1 MRFEVLQEEIDAVT
15 KTAGEDEEPCLGS
28 ADGDGDDASSTSSV
42 LGLAPKCRVKTKSR
56 PAPKSEAVKP
66 RAKAASPK
74 AKERKPA
81 ATPPPS
87 FVRSLEATQSAVKQL
102 GMIDA
107 TCLWRGA
114 MRESEITSRM
124 KKATDA
130 VAELQ
135 QIAAAKPDEGG
146 LASEAARLA
155 EETERRVADISL
167 FTDTVGKVKSAKQ
180 KLTGLLQDQSFA
192 DKFTK
197 ALKTES
203 IDADTLSSVLQAVAT
218 KIANEACTGTS
229 CFLGGLIRSHVCDVM
244 SCRWFLR
251 WPISLCRLCYI
262 AVARQASHSFCG

>member
-1 MRFEVLQEEIDAVT
+1 
-15 KTAGEDEEPCLGS
+15 
-28 ADGDGDDASSTSSV
+28 
-42 LGLAPKCRVKTKSR
+42 
-56 PAPKSEAVKP
+56 
-66 RAKAASPK
+66 
-74 AKERKPA
+74 
-81 ATPPPS
+81 
-87 FVRSLEATQSAVKQL
+87 
-102 GMIDA
+102 
-107 TCLWRGA
+107 

-244 SCRWFLR
+244 SCQWFLR
-251 WPISLCRLCYI
+251 WPMSLCRLCYI